1 MKFIDYKKH
10 VTQIT
15 VGKKLPTAIYLHES
29 AFDTIPKELA
39 LHTVATIK
47 ELKLTK
53 SKWNII
59 KFYKNDYKIS
69 LLHYPDFD
77 SYAYPALIKSTTID
91 IESSTFTENQYE
103 NSENPP
109 ILHRKETFVKDNY
122 PHKPLFV
129 EITKEGE
136 AINLYEKPRSIGFKK
151 NWERL
156 IKTRGYALSD
166 LGRLKERTIE
176 IPPQKRKKPFDG
188 TVERHK
194 TAINRNHL
202 SQPVNLLARHN
213 YLNGDYSIF
222 DFGCGKGDDVR
233 ELEAHGL
240 NINKWDP
247 VYYPDEDKIKSDIV
261 NLGFVIN
268 VIEDKAE
275 RTNTLS
281 EAWSL
286 TNKILIVSVMIAG
299 DAMISQFIP
308 YKDGVLTKINTFQ
321 KYYAQSEIRYYIEST
336 LNDKA
341 IPIGQGI
348 FYIFKDKLE
357 EQSFLIER
365 QYINRNW
372 QQKTTRELQTRP
384 KAIKKSMIE
393 KNIELFSD
401 YWKMTLNLGRIPAN
415 NEFEFSDQIRKISGS
430 HMKAHS
436 ALIDFFG
443 NKTFDESTT
452 KRRDDLLVYFALSLF
467 DKRRPKTQMP
477 ERLKRDIKV
486 FFNLYSN
493 AVKEATEILYSLS
506 NTKIIDTACQSA
518 YKILDCGLMEK
529 GHSYT
534 FHKKYIGDC
543 PKELR
548 IYIGCATQLY
558 GDLDDIQL
566 IKAHITSGKVSLM
579 GYDNW
584 NKKEPLLLERIKIKL
599 REQDVDFFDY
609 IGEFTPTPLL
619 EKKQYI
625 RN

>member
-1 MKFIDYKKH
+1 MKFIEYKQY
-10 VTQIT
+10 VSQII

-29 AFDTIPKELA
+29 ALDTIPEA
-39 LHTVATIK
+39 LSLHIIETI
-47 ELKLTK
+47 ENLKLVKTQ
-53 SKWNII
+53 WNII
-59 KFYKNDYKIS
+59 KFYKNDHKVS

-77 SYAYPALIKSTTID
+77 TYAYPALAKSTTID
-91 IESSTFTENQYE
+91 IETSTFTQSQYE

-109 ILHRKETFVKDNY
+109 ILHRKETFVKNNY
-122 PHKPLFV
+122 PHINLFT

-151 NWERL
+151 SWERL
-156 IKTRGYALSD
+156 IKTRGYILNEA
-166 LGRLKERTIE
+166 GRLLEHMEPSPPPSNNKE
-176 IPPQKRKKPFDG
+176 FDG
-188 TVERHK
+188 TVERYK
-194 TAINRNHL
+194 TAINRHQL

-247 VYYPDEDKIKSDIV
+247 VSYPEEKKISSDIV

-268 VIEDKAE
+268 VIEDKEE
-275 RTNTLS
+275 RTNTIK
-281 EAWSL
+281 EAWNL
-286 TNKILIVSVMIAG
+286 TNKILVVSVMIAG
-299 DAMISQFIP
+299 DSMIQQFTP

-321 KYYAQSEIRYYIEST
+321 KYYSQSEIRYYIETT
-336 LNDKA
+336 LEENA
-341 IPIGQGI
+341 IPVGQGI
-348 FYIFKDKLE
+348 FYIFKDKIE
-357 EQSFLIER
+357 EQTFLVER
-365 QYINRNW
+365 QYISRNW
-372 QQKTTRELQTRP
+372 QKKTIRELQTRP
-384 KAIKKSMIE
+384 KAIKKSIIE

-401 YWKMTLNLGRIPAN
+401 YWQLTLDLGRIPAN

-436 ALIDFFG
+436 SLINFFG
-443 NKTFDESTT
+443 GNVFEEAAT
-452 KRRDDLLVYFALSLF
+452 KRQDDLLVYFALSLF
-467 DKRRPKTQMP
+467 DKRRPQTQMP

-486 FFNLYSN
+486 FFDSYSH
-493 AVKEATEILYSLS
+493 AIEEAKEILFSVS
-506 NTKIIDTACQSA
+506 DTKVIKTACQSA
-518 YKILDCGLMEK
+518 YKILGCGLMEE

-558 GDLDDIQL
+558 GDLDDIHL

-609 IGEFTPTPLL
+609 IGEFTPTPLIN
-619 EKKQYI
+619 KDIYKYI
-625 RN
+625 

>member
-1 MKFIDYKKH
+1 MKYIDYKQY
-10 VTQIT
+10 VSQIT
-15 VGKKLPTAIYLHES
+15 VGKKLSTAIYLHET
-29 AFDTIPKELA
+29 ALDTIPKELS
-39 LHTVATIK
+39 LHIIDTIERLNLVK
-47 ELKLTK
+47 TQWNVIKL
-53 SKWNII
+53 
-59 KFYKNDYKIS
+59 YKNDYKVS

-77 SYAYPALIKSTTID
+77 TYAYPALVKSTTID
-91 IESSTFTENQYE
+91 IETSTFTESQYGK
-103 NSENPP
+103 SENPP
-109 ILHRKETFVKDNY
+109 ILHRKETFVKDDY
-122 PHKPLFV
+122 PHKALFI

-136 AINLYEKPRSIGFKK
+136 AINLYEKPRTIGFKK
-151 NWERL
+151 NWARL
-156 IKTRGYALSD
+156 IKIRGYILNES
-166 LGRLKERTIE
+166 GRLQELDIE
-176 IPPQKRKKPFDG
+176 PPQQPSSEKFDG

-194 TAINRNHL
+194 TAINRHQL

-213 YLNGDYSIF
+213 YLNGEYSIF

-240 NINKWDP
+240 NVNKWDP
-247 VYYPDEDKIKSDIV
+247 VSYPEEEKIKSDIV

-268 VIEDKAE
+268 VIEDKVE
-275 RTNTLS
+275 RTGTLK

-286 TNKILIVSVMIAG
+286 SNKILVVSVMIAG
-299 DAMISQFIP
+299 DAMINQFAP

-321 KYYAQSEIRYYIEST
+321 KYYSQSEVRYYIEST
-336 LNDKA
+336 LEENA
-341 IPIGQGI
+341 IPVGQGI
-348 FYIFKDKLE
+348 LYIFKDKIE
-357 EQSFLIER
+357 EQSFLVER
-365 QYINRNW
+365 QYISRNW
-372 QQKTTRELQTRP
+372 QQKTIRELQTQP
-384 KAIKKSMIE
+384 KAIKKSVIE

-401 YWKMTLNLGRIPAN
+401 YWEITLNLGRIPAN

-430 HMKAHS
+430 HMKAHN
-436 ALIDFFG
+436 ALINFFG
-443 NKTFDESTT
+443 GKVFEEATN
-452 KRRDDLLVYFALSLF
+452 KRRDDLLVYFSLSLF
-467 DKRRPKTQMP
+467 DKRRPQTQMP

-486 FFNLYSN
+486 FFNSYPD
-493 AVKEATEILYSLS
+493 VVEEATETLYSVS
-506 NTKIIDTACQSA
+506 NNDVIEEACQSA
-518 YKILDCGLMEK
+518 YEILGCGLMEE

-609 IGEFTPTPLL
+609 VGEFIPQPLVNKSL
-619 EKKQYI
+619 YKI
-625 RN
+625 